1 MLNIVI
7 EIKKGI
13 IAVILSLKR
22 RDAKLPIC
30 FFYLSTHQ
38 NAPELKNP
46 RRSKTKLTIT
56 IIVYSKTVND
66 RGIQKDNYDLLA
78 KLYWY
83 LIQYYDSIDRHAST
97 N

>member
-1 MLNIVI
+1 ML
-7 EIKKGI
+7 
-13 IAVILSLKR
+13 L
-22 RDAKLPIC
+22 LP
-30 FFYLSTHQ
+30 
-38 NAPELKNP
+38 
-46 RRSKTKLTIT
+46 

-66 RGIQKDNYDLLA
+66 RGTQKDNYDLLA

>member
-1 MLNIVI
+1 ML
-7 EIKKGI
+7 
-13 IAVILSLKR
+13 L
-22 RDAKLPIC
+22 LP
-30 FFYLSTHQ
+30 
-38 NAPELKNP
+38 
-46 RRSKTKLTIT
+46 